1 MASPPQISVDLSSTV
16 PVRRQ
21 IVDQL
26 RAFLVQGQLA
36 PGMELPSVRKLAIDL
51 GVHFNTVAESYRLLA
66 DEGWLEIVHGRAA
79 RVRDRETPV
88 APEAAAMEPFRQR
101 MQGLVAE
108 MRAQGFGVARI
119 ARELTAIVEG
129 MK

>member
-1 MASPPQISVDLSSTV
+1 MADAPQITVNLSSEI

-26 RAFLVQGQLA
+26 RAFLVQGQLT

-66 DEGWLEIVHGRAA
+66 DEGWLEIVHGR
-79 RVRDRETPV
+79 
-88 APEAAAMEPFRQR
+88 QI
-101 MQGLVAE
+101 G
-108 MRAQGFGVARI
+108 RAHV
-119 ARELTAIVEG
+119 
-129 MK
+129 